1 MTWNGREE
9 EAERQLFD
17 AEDGRLCRL
26 AGAPRGPMVRK
37 FAENPR
43 DSKSDAPRMH
53 TYALKEGDRSRI
65 IISSRRSAV
74 FLAIHI
80 SFHERIFVRLD
91 SVTIEMERERER
103 AKEKEKKKEKKI
115 YIVRYQKII

>member
-1 MTWNGREE
+1 MRKMDDCVDSPFNPATG
-9 EAERQLFD
+9 A
-17 AEDGRLCRL
+17 DG
-26 AGAPRGPMVRK
+26 RK

-53 TYALKEGDRSRI
+53 AYALRKGDRSRI

-74 FLAIHI
+74 FLVIHI

-91 SVTIEMERERER
+91 CDD
-103 AKEKEKKKEKKI
+103 
-115 YIVRYQKII
+115 